1 MFELEKDWNLSFAG
15 CGFLSIYQVGVV
27 SCLLEKAPQLIKN
40 ASKVYGSSSGAM
52 IAAALVSEV
61 SLASDKHRGAIP
73 PSFRGVRYVDGA
85 ISDNVPQ
92 YELKNTITISP
103 FSGES
108 DICPKDNSTNFHELR
123 IMNTSIQFSL
133 SNLYRVSQVLFPP
146 EPKILGE
153 MCQQGY
159 KDALKFLEKSKDFFI
174 YLFFLIEL
182 IHLMLLSFKGHS
194 LIPSGLPND
203 LTPAEVKSVTPSC
216 DTGQQ
221 SKVTT
226 GNEKGGEELQ
236 STKPTCEKPIKY
248 WLLNEKILEN
258 LSPELCEVLH
268 EACKEKGDLYTQLT
282 NLLPLRLA
290 SYAMLPCTLPVESA
304 YSVAL
309 RFVDW
314 LPDFPND
321 VRWIQ
326 QQLYHVAGAVVGQAR
341 KRLTLF
347 AFRKENYLPLRKS
360 LTLPTSL
367 KLQLPNFISQPRS
380 ISYVDLK
387 VWYLEFPD
395 HIKLFWK
402 HNAITQML
410 SSNTAPDTKSEDSL
424 EVTST
429 FVKTLNSSS
438 KGFPTRRG
446 R

>member
-1 MFELEKDWNLSFAG
+1 
-15 CGFLSIYQVGVV
+15 
-27 SCLLEKAPQLIKN
+27 
-40 ASKVYGSSSGAM
+40 
-52 IAAALVSEV
+52 
-61 SLASDKHRGAIP
+61 
-73 PSFRGVRYVDGA
+73 
-85 ISDNVPQ
+85 
-92 YELKNTITISP
+92 
-103 FSGES
+103 
-108 DICPKDNSTNFHELR
+108 
-123 IMNTSIQFSL
+123 
-133 SNLYRVSQVLFPP
+133 
-146 EPKILGE
+146 
-153 MCQQGY
+153 
-159 KDALKFLEKSKDFFI
+159 
-174 YLFFLIEL
+174 
-182 IHLMLLSFKGHS
+182 
-194 LIPSGLPND
+194 
-203 LTPAEVKSVTPSC
+203 
-216 DTGQQ
+216 
-221 SKVTT
+221 
-226 GNEKGGEELQ
+226 
-236 STKPTCEKPIKY
+236 
-248 WLLNEKILEN
+248 
-258 LSPELCEVLH
+258 
-268 EACKEKGDLYTQLT
+268 
-282 NLLPLRLA
+282 
-290 SYAMLPCTLPVESA
+290 MLPCTLPVESA